1 MPRLRGKFSAYV
13 PRQIANFMR
22 CIALCHTDL
31 APGIQAAQWTDT
43 PNYSETWRRKR
54 MLRAINQAQCRG
66 TRNSINYVKAN
77 KELKALMIVTCIG
90 SE

>member
-22 CIALCHTDL
+22 CIALCH
-31 APGIQAAQWTDT
+31 GIGPRNISGSMDGYTELFGNGAA
-43 PNYSETWRRKR
+43 RKR

-77 KELKALMIVTCIG
+77 KELKALMIVT
-90 SE
+90 